1 MNTEMCDLSPSRCNK
16 NNIQSGG
23 NLMEKRIGTA
33 LIQIE
38 NTEDIQQLNEIISKH
53 SHIIIGRQGLPR
65 SNRLSIIS
73 LVLEGT
79 TDEIGSLTGQL
90 GRLKGIQIKSV
101 LLKNKHHE

>member
-1 MNTEMCDLSPSRCNK
+1 
-16 NNIQSGG
+16 
-23 NLMEKRIGTA
+23 MEKRIGTA
-33 LIQIE
+33 LIQIW
-38 NTEDIQQLNEIISKH
+38 NFDHIQQLNEIISKH

-90 GRLKGIQIKSV
+90 GRIKGIQIKSV
-101 LLKNKHHE
+101 LLKNRNND